1 MVAEVCGEGSAVKCR
16 SIAAGLGVEALISSS
31 VTDLEGFKQCVA
43 IKLSMFAKQQQQSV
57 GTAHDRQDTESM
69 LSQPVYYN

>member
-43 IKLSMFAKQQQQSV
+43 IKLSMFAKQQQSV

-69 LSQPVYYN
+69 LSQPFNYN